1 MKVPLVITPKTVE
14 FILGTLMYISP
25 LTTITTSQ
33 HKTNISKQ
41 NALSLNNENYCLELL
56 SVKNALFSTQKGNA

>member
-1 MKVPLVITPKTVE
+1 MKVPLVITPKTAE

-25 LTTITTSQ
+25 LTTITTSHTKLTSQ
-33 HKTNISKQ
+33 Q